1 MILVSTTA
9 TREHIRIHLNIKI
22 HKYIYII
29 QQWKALHRSNIN
41 TVKKQNYI
49 LKMRLRTSL
58 PANINR

>member
-41 TVKKQNYI
+41 TVKKTKKTK
-49 LKMRLRTSL
+49 LH
-58 PANINR
+58 P